1 MSTDVTLVSDA
12 ASARQDMRKQQT
24 ALFERDALPYLDK
37 MYPSALRLTRNRAD
51 AEDLVTGYLR
61 QGIRLVRAI

>member
-12 ASARQDMRKQQT
+12 ASAQQDMRKQQA

-37 MYPSALRLTRNRAD
+37 MGVFHPDPTG
-51 AEDLVTGYLR
+51 LV
-61 QGIRLVRAI
+61 

>member
-37 MYPSALRLTRNRAD
+37 MYPSALR
-51 AEDLVTGYLR
+51 
-61 QGIRLVRAI
+61 